1 MFKTLRDKITLSGT
15 IVLMVG
21 VALLI
26 FTFASAYG
34 FLAQGL
40 SIITSGDLVR
50 TFGEALA
57 PLITTSIHIMYL
69 GIMGWVGSILTIR
82 GVTILSQAR
91 QTTVVPEEVET
102 AGVKQKPL
110 LTQKQ
115 EKTEKVEKPESE
127 SKKPE
132 VKPSEIKPKETKP
145 EETKPYEP
153 EIIILNPEPIQQTA
167 QKPQQPQKEEKQN
180 SS

>member
-1 MFKTLRDKITLSGT
+1 
-15 IVLMVG
+15 
-21 VALLI
+21 
-26 FTFASAYG
+26 
-34 FLAQGL
+34 
-40 SIITSGDLVR
+40 
-50 TFGEALA
+50 
-57 PLITTSIHIMYL
+57 
-69 GIMGWVGSILTIR
+69 MGWVGSILTIR
-82 GVTILSQAR
+82 GVTILAQAR
-91 QTTVVPEEVET
+91 QTAVVPEEVET

-132 VKPSEIKPKETKP
+132 VKPPEIKPKETKP
-145 EETKPYEP
+145 EETKPKETKPYEP

-167 QKPQQPQKEEKQN
+167 QKPQQPQKEEKQG

>member
-91 QTTVVPEEVET
+91 QTTVVPEEVEG
-102 AGVKQKPL
+102 AGVKQKPQF
-110 LTQKQ
+110 TEKQ
-115 EKTEKVEKPESE
+115 GKAEKVEKPESE

-132 VKPSEIKPKETKP
+132 AKPPEIKPKETKP